1 LAAAPRLHHRSF
13 VRFEKRLRCAGRRG
27 GGVCSSA
34 HLHEW
39 IDLIFGCKQRGEAA
53 IEAANLFGHLTYE
66 GCVRGPKPAGRCRLA
81 MSARSY

>member
-1 LAAAPRLHHRSF
+1 M
-13 VRFEKRLRCAGRRG
+13 
-27 GGVCSSA
+27 CSSA

-81 MSARSY
+81 MSAQGHAIT